1 MSLHVVV
8 TTFNPTAGLL
18 ERAVRSA
25 LACHDVERITIVDDG
40 SAVPVRPAV
49 EDARVE
55 VVRQA
60 NAGPASA
67 RNTGL
72 DRVRADWAA
81 LLDDDDEL
89 IPSGIADAIVLAAG
103 MDAAGALVG
112 RIDVRPDGSQ
122 HRREAP
128 AEWAGRSMPRPAD
141 AFRPIQLFN
150 ASGTLVSG
158 RALRT
163 GLRYDTS
170 LWVVE
175 DREFIRRLADLGPIA
190 ISRGVAVLAGT
201 RPGGE
206 RLTSTRN
213 LVRRATGHLAMME
226 RWLDRESEAHF
237 REGTLWL
244 LGAMSKAGL
253 GRDDTYG
260 RVFDFARERG
270 WIDPI
275 RGLKLRARAL
285 LRRPPA

>member
-8 TTFNPTAGLL
+8 TTFNPAPGLL

-25 LACHDVERITIVDDG
+25 LACHDVERVTIVDDG
-40 SAVPVRPAV
+40 SAVPVRPSH
-49 EDARVE
+49 EDTRVE
-55 VVRQA
+55 VVRQS
-60 NAGPASA
+60 NAGPAAA

-72 DRVRADWAA
+72 DRAQADWAV

-89 IPSGIADAIVLAAG
+89 IPSGVAAAIVLAAG

-128 AEWAGRSMPRPAD
+128 AEWAGRAMPRPAD

-163 GLRYDTS
+163 GIRYDTA

-190 ISRGVAVLAGT
+190 VARGVAVLAGT

-213 LVRRATGHLAMME
+213 LVRRATGHLTMME
-226 RWLDRESEAHF
+226 RWLDRESESHF

-253 GRDDTYG
+253 GHDDAY
-260 RVFDFARERG
+260 RRLLDFARERR
-270 WIDPI
+270 WIGPI
-275 RGLKLRARAL
+275 RGLKLRARDL
-285 LRRPPA
+285 LGRDPA